1 MYGWLHVNNLFR
13 IILGGIGLMKLI
25 KKYLKFIIGIAVLI
39 MAVVVFLLL
48 MQTSDLE
55 NGNLKKW
62 RSADLDNRMA
72 AAQILSASDENLEL
86 LVKCVDKIAS
96 LPESGE
102 MAVRDAM
109 SLCYTGM
116 QLKANN

>member
-1 MYGWLHVNNLFR
+1 
-13 IILGGIGLMKLI
+13 MKLI

-39 MAVVVFLLL
+39 MVVVVFLLL

>member
-1 MYGWLHVNNLFR
+1 
-13 IILGGIGLMKLI
+13 MKLI

-55 NGNLKKW
+55 NGNMKKW